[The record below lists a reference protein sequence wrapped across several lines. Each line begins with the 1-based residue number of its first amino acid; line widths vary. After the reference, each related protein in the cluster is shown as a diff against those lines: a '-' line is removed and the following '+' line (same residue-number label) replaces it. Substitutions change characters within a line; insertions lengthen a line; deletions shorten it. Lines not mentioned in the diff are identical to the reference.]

1 MSNYHFADEHSSP
14 GRAWVSMDIA
24 VWMSCSAI
32 NLHEVRALP
41 ECQLLIHHRV
51 CQFRCLPGY
60 GMSHTPREQSGS
72 RGRQCRAPCR
82 LGTSSRGW
90 AHGRQLWGS
99 RVRDGHQW
107 RGACTTQEGARTGSD
122 GVVRIQACSAT
133 GHDTMAKWLQTSEMS
148 LGWAMW
154 IFMDF
159 QLLHKRFF
167 HENPTCNWVMDYPYT
182 IHRVSI
188 DSLKVTHRFSIL
200 YQVYQRMLIVR
211 RLASIFYKVSIGYS
225 PCTT

>member
-1 MSNYHFADEHSSP
+1 MADNYEAAESETGTNDEE
-14 GRAWVSMDIA
+14 RAQ
-24 VWMSCSAI
+24 
-32 NLHEVRALP
+32 HRRAQ
-41 ECQLLIHHRV
+41 E
-51 CQFRCLPGY
+51 
-60 GMSHTPREQSGS
+60 
-72 RGRQCRAPCR
+72 RAPTGSSGFKLAQR
-82 LGTSSRGW
+82 LGMTPW
-90 AHGRQLWGS
+90 PNGS
-99 RVRDGHQW
+99 
-107 RGACTTQEGARTGSD
+107 
-122 GVVRIQACSAT
+122 
-133 GHDTMAKWLQTSEMS
+133 QTSEMS

-200 YQVYQRMLIVR
+200 YLVYQRMLIVR
-211 RLASIFYKVSIGYS
+211 RLASIFHKVSIGYS

>member
-60 GMSHTPREQSGS
+60 GMSRTPREQSGS

-133 GHDTMAKWLQTSEMS
+133 GHDTMAKWLQTSERAGQCGFSWISNCSTRGSSMKIP
-148 LGWAMW
+148 LVTGWW
-154 IFMDF
+154 
-159 QLLHKRFF
+159 
-167 HENPTCNWVMDYPYT
+167 T
-182 IHRVSI
+182 IHTLS
-188 DSLKVTHRFSIL
+188 T
-200 YQVYQRMLIVR
+200 VYR
-211 RLASIFYKVSIGYS
+211 
-225 PCTT
+225 